1 MQMFIEMSSLVVT
14 GVSSRE
20 SNHSINIILD
30 YDMLHM

>member
-1 MQMFIEMSSLVVT
+1 MFIEISSGLVVT